1 MHSLLHRF
9 ATKAGE
15 KCGLVVRGRAG
26 RHLVSSAA
34 GGSFLPVMTRED
46 TGYLCGLLLLL
57 AGAAFVVNPLF
68 EHPVYD
74 DWAYAKNVLR
84 FLEEGRLYFVWTQTS
99 FLFQFFVGVVF
110 SKVLGFSFATLHLST
125 LAFSAMGLAALY
137 ALLRQM
143 GQRESESFL
152 LTAAMFCTVFYFHFT
167 FSFMTDV
174 PSLATALAAIAVE
187 YRAQRTRST
196 WWYLASAM
204 AFTAAVLTRDL
215 IGAAVV
221 GLLIQ
226 AGWRRQLNGPR
237 LFLLVPL
244 LVWGAYLGYGPKL
257 IAMPWRQMKTIPP
270 DRIPRGE
277 LLSTVLLAYVIVAQL
292 AFQFSPLLL
301 SLLPQA
307 VRRANR
313 LRRPALFLAAAVAVP
328 AILAWLQYDN
338 PTEPDDRLMPYR
350 PGFVSLY
357 GIYNEAPLLGERTP
371 VLGTVPRIAMTG
383 IAVLGC
389 AVLLVSAALVARDS
403 VLWIAGSPR
412 ARRLLAQSA
421 VVLAAIG
428 LAPMLLSA
436 RSILV
441 RVPALQLLR
450 GSLGDQA
457 TWTLWWTSALALAA
471 SCVSAAAAIGTH
483 VWARSRALQRPYEPP
498 LPESPVWPVHLFT
511 LASLVFYLI
520 SAKFFIRYAL
530 VLVPGLYVLLR
541 HGLGRLRPMRTM
553 LIPLMALSLGV
564 GIIWTKDQISF
575 NQARWKAGRWLLGR
589 NVPAD
594 WIEGGFEFNGWH
606 LPFGEPGRSQF
617 HRPSQFVPQ
626 ISIWPRFLLSLDT
639 FAPPGRGR
647 LTYDGRRYRWLALFP
662 YESLLESRTRNVVAW
677 GDTALTLPL
686 PPRR

>member
-1 MHSLLHRF
+1 
-9 ATKAGE
+9 
-15 KCGLVVRGRAG
+15 
-26 RHLVSSAA
+26 
-34 GGSFLPVMTRED
+34 MTRKD
-46 TGYLCGLLLLL
+46 IVCLGGLLLLL

-257 IAMPWRQMKTIPP
+257 IAMPWRQMKAAPAENVSP
-270 DRIPRGE
+270 AE

-301 SLLPQA
+301 SLLPQV
-307 VRRANR
+307 VRRARR
-313 LRRPALFLAAAVAVP
+313 LRRPGLLLAAAIAVP
-328 AILAWLQYDN
+328 AALACLQHQH
-338 PTEPDDRLMPYR
+338 PTERDDKLMPYR
-350 PGFVSLY
+350 QGFISIY
-357 GIYNEAPLLGERTP
+357 GIHSKRRLLGQSQPIMGTP
-371 VLGTVPRIAMTG
+371 LRVGMTAG
-383 IAVLGC
+383 AVVGC
-389 AVLLVSAALVARDS
+389 SVLLVSAAFVARDS
-403 VLWIAGSPR
+403 ARWLAGSRP
-412 ARRLLAQSA
+412 ARRLLALSA
-421 VVLAAIG
+421 AGLATTG
-428 LAPMLLSA
+428 LAPIVLSA
-436 RSILV
+436 RLTAV
-441 RVPALQLLR
+441 RVPALLSLQESMEKHTVWALR
-450 GSLGDQA
+450 WVG
-457 TWTLWWTSALALAA
+457 ALAVLGALA
-471 SCVSAAAAIGTH
+471 CAALVAVTRTM
-483 VWARSRALQRPYEPP
+483 ARRRQRTLYAPP
-498 LPESPVWPVHLFT
+498 LPESPVWPAYLYGLAAVLFYVV
-511 LASLVFYLI
+511 SG
-520 SAKFFIRYAL
+520 KFFLRYAM
-530 VLVPGLYVLLR
+530 VLVPTLYLLLR
-541 HGLGRLRPMRTM
+541 HGLGPLKPTRAL
-553 LIPLMALSLGV
+553 LIPLMIVSLGT
-564 GIIWTKDQISF
+564 GIVWTKDLISF
-575 NQARWKAGRWLLGR
+575 NQARWKAGRWLLEQ
-589 NVPAD
+589 NVRPD

-606 LPFGEPGRSQF
+606 LPFGEPAPSPLHQSSQF
-617 HRPSQFVPQ
+617 IRQVSLV
-626 ISIWPRFLLSLDT
+626 PRFLLTLDT
-639 FAPPGRGR
+639 FRPEGRELEKYRAR
-647 LTYDGRRYRWLALFP
+647 LYRRLKMFP
-662 YESLLESRTRNVVAW
+662 YQSLLERRTRNVIVWA
-677 GDTALTLPL
+677 DTAVAFS
-686 PPRR
+686 PPPEQ